1 MVNIRR
7 LITWSIIGIGISSI
21 TVQLVVIREF
31 LAQFNGN
38 EMTISMVVFSW
49 LLLTGAG
56 SLLNRFVTSGSVTI
70 YALLTLLAALWPIPQ
85 LILIRYFR
93 EAIFV
98 HGASPGFYPIF
109 LFVVVIIA
117 VYCLVSGFILPL
129 SLRVIKSNG
138 FESTSGDI
146 YITDSIGDISGGIL
160 FSFILVFWT
169 TPFQAIAVTS
179 ALAILCA
186 LGVLHAKGSR
196 NLLWGGI
203 LLAAGFYAVA
213 LNASLETA
221 SLSGQYGEIVR
232 YIESPYG
239 RIVIT
244 REGAQHTFWESGLP
258 LYSDGNIMESEE
270 RIHYPLSQR
279 KEVENLLIISG
290 GLGETIREAEK
301 HHPGHIDYLELDPW
315 LTGAA
320 EALGVLEKRPFLSIV
335 NRDARRFI
343 ERTRKK
349 YDAVIVNL
357 PDPDTFQI
365 NRFFTREFFLLVKN
379 ALNETGILSFGLEYS
394 ENFISDIKRQKLSSM
409 YNTAG
414 TVFRNVVIIPGARA
428 YFLCSDGKLSLDI
441 PELLKKK
448 SVSTTYI
455 EGFYRGNIT
464 EGNIERVQSAID
476 RREEIN
482 SDFEPRMISIV
493 FREWFSRDNA
503 SPWLLVVVLSG
514 ICIVYLLFIKREEYI
529 LFTSGMAVMGAEMLV
544 IFTFQVIYGFIYL
557 RVGAVVTAFLLG
569 LLPGALLGKRDSGTF
584 GLVVSEAV
592 ILVLLFVF
600 LAWETFFG
608 SGIPQ
613 VWFFIY
619 GFLFSFCCGFQFPVI
634 TRIMGEK
641 THPIAGCLAAD
652 FTGAALGTI
661 LSGAFLI
668 PVAGIRI
675 TILSLL
681 FIKASSFLILLRIRK
696 RGVNYA

>member
-109 LFVVVIIA
+109 LFVVVVIA

-129 SLRVIKSNG
+129 SLRAIKSNG

-186 LGVLHAKGSR
+186 LGVLHAKGRR

-279 KEVENLLIISG
+279 KEIENLLIISG

-409 YNTAG
+409 YNTVG

-455 EGFYRGNIT
+455 EGFYRG
-464 EGNIERVQSAID
+464 
-476 RREEIN
+476 
-482 SDFEPRMISIV
+482 
-493 FREWFSRDNA
+493 
-503 SPWLLVVVLSG
+503 
-514 ICIVYLLFIKREEYI
+514 
-529 LFTSGMAVMGAEMLV
+529 
-544 IFTFQVIYGFIYL
+544 
-557 RVGAVVTAFLLG
+557 
-569 LLPGALLGKRDSGTF
+569 
-584 GLVVSEAV
+584 
-592 ILVLLFVF
+592 
-600 LAWETFFG
+600 
-608 SGIPQ
+608 
-613 VWFFIY
+613 
-619 GFLFSFCCGFQFPVI
+619 
-634 TRIMGEK
+634 
-641 THPIAGCLAAD
+641 
-652 FTGAALGTI
+652 
-661 LSGAFLI
+661 
-668 PVAGIRI
+668 
-675 TILSLL
+675 
-681 FIKASSFLILLRIRK
+681 
-696 RGVNYA
+696 

>member
-186 LGVLHAKGSR
+186 LGVLHVQGQPQPFMGGDSAGGRFLRGCPQCIPGDRQFVGAIRGDCPVYRISLWPHR
-196 NLLWGGI
+196 DYQGGRPAHLLGVGPAP
-203 LLAAGFYAVA
+203 LFRREYH
-213 LNASLETA
+213 
-221 SLSGQYGEIVR
+221 GER
-232 YIESPYG
+232 
-239 RIVIT
+239 
-244 REGAQHTFWESGLP
+244 GAH
-258 LYSDGNIMESEE
+258 
-270 RIHYPLSQR
+270 PLSPEPAERGR
-279 KEVENLLIISG
+279 KPSHHIR

-455 EGFYRGNIT
+455 EGFYRVISRKATSSGFNRPST
-464 EGNIERVQSAID
+464 GERRSTAIS
-476 RREEIN
+476 N
-482 SDFEPRMISIV
+482 Q
-493 FREWFSRDNA
+493 
-503 SPWLLVVVLSG
+503 G
-514 ICIVYLLFIKREEYI
+514 
-529 LFTSGMAVMGAEMLV
+529 
-544 IFTFQVIYGFIYL
+544 
-557 RVGAVVTAFLLG
+557 
-569 LLPGALLGKRDSGTF
+569 
-584 GLVVSEAV
+584 
-592 ILVLLFVF
+592 
-600 LAWETFFG
+600 
-608 SGIPQ
+608 
-613 VWFFIY
+613 
-619 GFLFSFCCGFQFPVI
+619 
-634 TRIMGEK
+634 
-641 THPIAGCLAAD
+641 
-652 FTGAALGTI
+652 
-661 LSGAFLI
+661 
-668 PVAGIRI
+668 
-675 TILSLL
+675 
-681 FIKASSFLILLRIRK
+681 
-696 RGVNYA
+696 